1 MKFVENAQNQKNQK
15 FSLMRRFDKL
25 YNFYTNLENNKQKS
39 FNINQQWLNIY
50 RCYIIL
56 IYYN

>member
-50 RCYIIL
+50 RCYIIY
-56 IYYN
+56 IFI